1 MAIKFLNSLNADS
14 GVLYVDANSNR
25 VGIGTTSPAV
35 GLDVRP
41 LARFWHG
48 STSHFTQFSNGNE
61 INTFNSSGGSTVMYL
76 QYRSGSL
83 NVGAGTLIVQSGNG
97 NVGIG
102 TTSPAAKLEVV
113 ASTSGSI
120 KFTQGANAY
129 QQQIETTGHTIFQRP
144 DNHIFQVKRGT
155 TTDMYIQSN
164 GNVGIGTTNPLER
177 LHINGAIK
185 LDQSA
190 NVVGNGIAHHTNGYL
205 YVTGGT
211 AGAAIGND
219 SYSSAVY
226 ALDNGSLELYAG
238 SSNRLHIT
246 SGGNVGI
253 GLTNPSQKLHVD
265 GNIKANGSV
274 SVTNIVTNRIVKF
287 NGSVLDDSLLYDNGT
302 SIGLGT
308 TSPNPWA
315 QLETSGTVAV
325 GGILYVKSS
334 QKIQGLTGFP
344 GSAGNLSINPDG
356 GNVGIGTTSPSYKL
370 DVNGEGRITGMTFT
384 ASGATRAISTHSSA
398 GQLQL
403 NGGTSATTGAYINIA
418 GDSYST
424 GDYVE
429 IIAGRTYFT
438 GNVGIGTSSPEQK
451 LHLSGNFLLQN
462 NKEIRFKDTGGT
474 QRTITRVNS
483 SNELEIG
490 WSGSGPVKFMGG
502 GSYTERMRIH
512 TDGNVGIG
520 KTNPVR
526 TLDINGS
533 FLART
538 ASTNLEYNNGVIYH
552 GGSYYQFSSGSN
564 YLLYGRSGMG
574 LVFGSNDSEAARFDL
589 SGNLG
594 IGTTSP
600 TAALHVQKAI
610 NGGFAG
616 TIYNTQATGGFG
628 LSVRGGNSSAEDALR
643 VQNVGGTYLLNVKGN
658 GNVGIG
664 TTSPQTNLDVFSGTG
679 GTLRLG
685 TSDTVVLGGD
695 TIGRIEFF
703 SSDATNTNSGLGAFI
718 DLVADGS
725 QDHFNPNGD
734 LRFGTSYA
742 SASAATTRMTI
753 KGNGNV
759 GIGTTSPSEKLEVLG
774 DIRFGGST
782 NGDWAVLEY
791 GTKSI
796 QFTQSNAGSGGHE
809 MKFRTPGWSTDAFIY
824 TNGST
829 ERFRI
834 TGTGNVGIGTT
845 SPSAKLHVDGDVR
858 ITGAY
863 YDSNN
868 SAGTSGQVLSS
879 TATGTDW
886 VSLSEIQGVDGS
898 GTTNYIAKWSDTDTI
913 ANSVIYDNGTDV
925 GIGTTSPNVE
935 LAVYQT
941 STPRLHLQNSTSGTA
956 YNKGFQLALSDN
968 DGYLWNWQN
977 GSTIF
982 GTNNTERMRIT
993 SAGNVG
999 IGTTSPNGK
1008 LHVYGGRLVLDN
1020 IATAQTA
1027 IQFNSAGSEKIVM
1040 YRPTSTEDFRIYTP
1054 AAGDAFTL
1062 LQSGNVGIGTTSPQQ
1077 KLDVNGNIGLSG
1089 NGTGNRWILLNETN
1103 TYAGTL
1109 RIQAGGGSAGY
1120 GGAINM
1126 YGHSH
1131 ATNPGDVAVGISNG
1145 SGGSFRVNSTGIDT
1159 GTDLFIVKSSGNVGI
1174 GTTSPS
1180 YKLDVQGNAGLATIN
1195 TNGAIQAGGQFISGA
1210 GEFVSSSSGTDVN
1223 FRAGSTHLMVL
1234 KTSGNVG
1241 IGTTSPSEKLEVD
1254 GNVKANSF
1262 IGGNEAGIYT
1272 FNDTVNASA
1281 SEDIFSISNQHGA
1294 QAFRVTFV
1302 CSTSSYSV
1310 AKTFEVVHSHGI
1322 DPVFFKVVD
1331 TGAFGGHDFDVSF
1344 ATEAGG
1350 GAANNNKIICTITN
1364 NSTTVNADIATT
1376 VFLGGSPTTITV
1388 TAL

>member
-14 GVLYVDANSNR
+14 GVLYVDADNNR
-25 VGIGTTSPAV
+25 
-35 GLDVRP
+35 
-41 LARFWHG
+41 
-48 STSHFTQFSNGNE
+48 
-61 INTFNSSGGSTVMYL
+61 
-76 QYRSGSL
+76 
-83 NVGAGTLIVQSGNG
+83 
-97 NVGIG
+97 VGIG

-164 GNVGIGTTNPLER
+164 
-177 LHINGAIK
+177 
-185 LDQSA
+185 
-190 NVVGNGIAHHTNGYL
+190 
-205 YVTGGT
+205 
-211 AGAAIGND
+211 
-219 SYSSAVY
+219 
-226 ALDNGSLELYAG
+226 
-238 SSNRLHIT
+238 
-246 SGGNVGI
+246 GNVGI

-356 GNVGIGTTSPSYKL
+356 GNVGIGTTSPSHTL
-370 DVNGEGRITGMTFT
+370 DVNGELRVGTVVPQTSADFSVRRNGANIEFGHGNRTSGYYGTIGVQGNNGMPYIALSADCESSVNTFTTRGFKGNVITTDGAGSLMFSQLTTANATGQSLTERMRIT
-384 ASGATRAISTHSSA
+384 SG
-398 GQLQL
+398 
-403 NGGTSATTGAYINIA
+403 
-418 GDSYST
+418 
-424 GDYVE
+424 
-429 IIAGRTYFT
+429 
-438 GNVGIGTSSPEQK
+438 GNVGIGTDSPSTK
-451 LHLSGNFLLQN
+451 LDVKIITSNRTTLEPVLSVSAN
-462 NKEIRFKDTGGT
+462 
-474 QRTITRVNS
+474 
-483 SNELEIG
+483 
-490 WSGSGPVKFMGG
+490 GSGPYTGFGPKISFSSNIYYGAATGNPAGIIETAYIGAVMG
-502 GSYTERMRIH
+502 SDYANDSDLVFATRQNATTVDEKMRI
-512 TDGNVGIG
+512 TSAGNVGIG
-520 KTNPVR
+520 TVSPVGRLEVVTTDANRYIRFKAPNGEERFQFYTGGTGNPATQHMYNADGTSKNVQIAAGG
-526 TLDINGS
+526 TSYFNG
-533 FLART
+533 
-538 ASTNLEYNNGVIYH
+538 
-552 GGSYYQFSSGSN
+552 
-564 YLLYGRSGMG
+564 
-574 LVFGSNDSEAARFDL
+574 
-589 SGNLG
+589 GNVG

-628 LSVRGGNSSAEDALR
+628 LSVRGGNSSSEDTLR

-658 GNVGIG
+658 GYVGIG
-664 TTSPQTNLDVFSGTG
+664 TTSPTRKLHVNGEAQISKLGVKSFNASYDFYNDGTTYLNGRTYLDDQVDITSGYSLNFG
-679 GTLRLG
+679 
-685 TSDTVVLGGD
+685 SS
-695 TIGRIEFF
+695 RIH
-703 SSDATNTNSGLGAFI
+703 STD
-718 DLVADGS
+718 
-725 QDHFNPNGD
+725 
-734 LRFGTSYA
+734 TSYFN
-742 SASAATTRMTI
+742 
-753 KGNGNV
+753 GGNV
-759 GIGTTSPSEKLEVLG
+759 GIGTTAPANKLTVLG
-774 DIRFGGST
+774 DAIYNSE
-782 NGDWAVLEY
+782 NLYPIAAA
-791 GTKSI
+791 S
-796 QFTQSNAGSGGHE
+796 A
-809 MKFRTPGWSTDAFIY
+809 TDAAYKTVVGYDYSNDVGVISAVREGVQWKNLSILPVGN
-824 TNGST
+824 TNL
-829 ERFRI
+829 
-834 TGTGNVGIGTT
+834 GIGTILPT
-845 SPSAKLHVDGDVR
+845 ERLHVSGNLRV
-858 ITGAY
+858 TGAY

-941 STPRLHLQNSTSGTA
+941 STPRLHLQNSTSGTSGSS
-956 YNKGFQLALSDN
+956 GFQLALSGN

-982 GTNNTERMRIT
+982 ATSNTERMRIT

-1027 IQFNSAGSEKIVM
+1027 IQFNSSGSEKIVM

-1281 SEDIFSISNQHGA
+1281 SEDIFSVSCSNGA
-1294 QAFRVTFV
+1294 AAFRVTFV
-1302 CSTSSYSV
+1302 CNTSGMSV
-1310 AKTFEVVHSHGI
+1310 AKTYEVVKAYGA

-1331 TGAFGGHDFDVSF
+1331 TGAYNFASADHDFDVSF
-1344 ATEAGG
+1344 TNSNSDTGVTCE
-1350 GAANNNKIICTITN
+1350 ITN
-1364 NSTTVNADIATT
+1364 NSTTINADIATT